1 MPLAVQKLE
10 VLGSSSGGG
19 GEEAIGALQKT
30 IAELEEKINAEERQ
44 IEETKAKV
52 SHIILGPSDITRTFE
67 LRPFSR
73 PKLVAGLHFP
83 RIVSR
88 IVVVLEI

>member
-10 VLGSSSGGG
+10 VLGSSSG

-52 SHIILGPSDITRTFE
+52 SHIILGPSATTLQCRP
-67 LRPFSR
+67 LRQSPL
-73 PKLVAGLHFP
+73 PGEVHP
-83 RIVSR
+83 
-88 IVVVLEI
+88 

>member
-10 VLGSSSGGG
+10 GLGSSSG

-52 SHIILGPSDITRTFE
+52 SHILLGPSDITRTFE